1 MSIWS
6 RLSQLFSRSST
17 PPVQPPIEGLQ
28 DLLGYHFRNLDVLRL
43 ALSHRSLS
51 RADNRPVPS
60 NERLEFLGDA
70 VLGLIISFK
79 LYRDNPQWRE
89 GDLTKLKAVL
99 VSEATL
105 FRIGRDI
112 GLNRYILMSAEEDRA
127 GGRLRPS
134 IVSDAFEAVIGAV
147 FVDGGFE
154 AARTVVN
161 HCIYSRQDAIVGDDS
176 QRNYKGELLELI
188 QGQGNGMPQYTI
200 INESG
205 PDHDK
210 VFHAVVTINDNSL
223 GEGTGP
229 SKKEAE
235 QQAARRA
242 LERLANDNHLD
253 AS

>member
-1 MSIWS
+1 MSFWS
-6 RLSQLFSRSST
+6 RLSRLFSRSAAT
-17 PPVQPPIEGLQ
+17 PEQPPVEGLQ
-28 DLLGYHFRNLDVLRL
+28 DILGYHFRDFELLRL

-51 RADNRPVPS
+51 RADNRPTPS

-99 VSEATL
+99 VSETTL
-105 FRIGRDI
+105 FRVGRDI
-112 GLNRYILMSAEEDRA
+112 GLNNYILMSQEEDKA

-154 AARTVVN
+154 AARSVVN
-161 HCIYSRQDAIVGDDS
+161 HCIYSRQDVIMNDES

-188 QGQGNGMPQYTI
+188 QARGSGMPQYAI
-200 INESG
+200 IDETG

-210 VFHAVVTINDNSL
+210 MFRAVVTVNDNAF
-223 GEGTGP
+223 GEGAGS

-235 QQAARRA
+235 QQAARQA
-242 LERLANDNHLD
+242 LERLTDDHPNEE
-253 AS
+253 S

>member
-1 MSIWS
+1 MSLWS
-6 RLSQLFSRSST
+6 RLSRLFSRSAAASEQ
-17 PPVQPPIEGLQ
+17 PPVEGLQ
-28 DLLGYHFRNLDVLRL
+28 DVLGYHFRDLELLRL

-51 RADNRPVPS
+51 RTDNRPTPS

-99 VSEATL
+99 VSETTL

-112 GLNRYILMSAEEDRA
+112 GLNKYILMSQEEDKD
-127 GGRLRPS
+127 GGRLRSS

-161 HCIYSRQDAIVGDDS
+161 HCIYSRQDVIANDES

-188 QGQGNGMPQYTI
+188 QARGNGMPQYSI
-200 INESG
+200 IDETG

-210 VFHAVVTINDNSL
+210 VFRAVVTVNDHAF
-223 GEGTGP
+223 GEGAGS

-235 QQAARRA
+235 QQAARQA
-242 LERLANDNHLD
+242 LERLADD
-253 AS
+253 RPTQES

>member
-6 RLSQLFSRSST
+6 RLSRLFSGSDA
-17 PPVQPPIEGLQ
+17 PPEQPDIEGLQ
-28 DLLGYHFRNLDVLRL
+28 DILGYHFRDIENLRL

-51 RADNRPVPS
+51 RADNRPQPS

-89 GDLTKLKAVL
+89 GDLTKLKAML
-99 VSEATL
+99 VSETTL

-112 GLNRYILMSAEEDRA
+112 GLNQYILMSSEEDRA

-134 IVSDAFEAVIGAV
+134 IVSDAFEAVIGSV
-147 FVDGGFE
+147 FLDGGFE
-154 AARTVVN
+154 AARAMVN
-161 HCIYSRQDAIVGDDS
+161 HCIYSRQDVIVSDDS

-188 QGQGNGMPQYTI
+188 QARGSGMPQYAIVEET
-200 INESG
+200 G

-210 VFHAVVTINDNSL
+210 TFHAVVTINDAPL
-223 GEGTGP
+223 GEGEGP

-235 QQAARRA
+235 QQAARQA
-242 LERLANDNHLD
+242 LERLASDNHLD

>member
-6 RLSQLFSRSST
+6 RLSRLFSRFSAPSE
-17 PPVQPPIEGLQ
+17 QPPIEGLQ
-28 DLLGYHFRNLDVLRL
+28 DILGYHFRDLELLRL
-43 ALSHRSLS
+43 ALSHRSLA
-51 RADNRPVPS
+51 RIDNRPTPS

-79 LYRDNPQWRE
+79 LYRDNPLWRE

-99 VSEATL
+99 VSETTL

-112 GLNRYILMSAEEDRA
+112 GLNSFVLLSPEEDRA

-147 FVDGGFE
+147 FLDGGFE
-154 AARTVVN
+154 AARAVVN

-188 QGQGNGMPQYTI
+188 QAQGNGMPQYVI
-200 INESG
+200 VNESG

-210 VFHAVVTINDNSL
+210 IFHAVVTINDHSL

-229 SKKEAE
+229 SKKDAE

-242 LERLANDNHLD
+242 LEGLAADNHLD